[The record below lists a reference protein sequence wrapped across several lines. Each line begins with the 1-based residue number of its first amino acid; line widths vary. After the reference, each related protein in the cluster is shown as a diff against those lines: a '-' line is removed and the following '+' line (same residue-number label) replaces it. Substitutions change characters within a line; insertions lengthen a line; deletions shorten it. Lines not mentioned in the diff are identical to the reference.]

1 MAIELNEKNFQSE
14 IIDSPIPALVD
25 FWASW
30 CMPCRMVAPI
40 VDEIS
45 QEYQGK
51 LKVGKVNVDNEPK
64 LAEKYSI
71 MSIPSIL
78 LFKDGK
84 VVDTIIG
91 AVPKSYLIEHIQKI
105 LKE

>member
-40 VDEIS
+40 IDEIS

-71 MSIPSIL
+71 MSIPSLL
-78 LFKDGK
+78 LFKDGE